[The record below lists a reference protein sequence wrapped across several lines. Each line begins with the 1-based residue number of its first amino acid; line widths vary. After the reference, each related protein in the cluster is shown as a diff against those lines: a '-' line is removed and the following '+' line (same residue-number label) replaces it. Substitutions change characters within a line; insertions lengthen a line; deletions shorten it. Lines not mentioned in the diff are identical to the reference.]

1 MANTHGT
8 HGSYQIKSEVVN
20 RAKPIM
26 VALAVLGWVG
36 SIISYFSNPDQFFSA
51 YLFGYFYWVSLSIG
65 ATFFVM
71 IQRQTQAEWSVV
83 VRRLAETVMTHFWIY
98 EGTLDGSG
106 QVLTLDCQGPSFANP
121 NLLVHYQDIF
131 AFEGEDRRVL
141 TSRLRGADGQWT
153 QFMRAEYRRVG

>member
-1 MANTHGT
+1 MQMPEPQDEHRWLHRLVGRWEGTGECAAGPGEPPMTNTMRETFRRLGELWVVSDGEGEIPGG
-8 HGSYQIKSEVVN
+8 GSARSAFTFGYDPVK
-20 RAKPIM
+20 RRF
-26 VALAVLGWVG
+26 VG
-36 SIISYFSNPDQFFSA
+36 SFV
-51 YLFGYFYWVSLSIG
+51 VS
-65 ATFFVM
+65 
-71 IQRQTQAEWSVV
+71 
-83 VRRLAETVMTHFWIY
+83 VMTHFWIY